1 MLTSHLKRSILCSSL
16 LLLFILAACN
26 TQENTNTTPTGSA
39 NTPASRSAQPQSSS
53 QAEST
58 STSSTASHGVGPIV
72 ILSPTP
78 VSGGSS
84 HSQMVTLPDR
94 TLIIN
99 DVNKQPGADA
109 GLDAIVLVMTIKN
122 TSAKSIMNDASF
134 FQLIGTEG
142 DTFGLQTNAATSF
155 FGTIA
160 SRSSRKGTIVFQI
173 PTAAVEGLRLLY
185 RSEIATETVFV
196 SLNV

>member
-1 MLTSHLKRSILCSSL
+1 MLTAHLKRLILCSSL
-16 LLLFILAACN
+16 LLLYILAACN
-26 TQENTNTTPTGSA
+26 AQGSTNTSTGSA
-39 NTPASRSAQPQSSS
+39 NTRVSTPTQAPQIT
-53 QAEST
+53 AT

-78 VSGGSS
+78 VSGGGS

-99 DVNKQPGADA
+99 DVSKQPGADA
-109 GLDAIVLVMTIKN
+109 GLDAVVLVMTIKN
-122 TSAKSIMNDASF
+122 TSAKAIMNDASF
-134 FQLIGTEG
+134 FQLIGAEG
-142 DTFGLQTNAATSF
+142 DTFGLQSNAATSF

-160 SRSSRKGTIVFQI
+160 SKSSRNGTIVFQI
-173 PTAAVEGLRLLY
+173 PTAAIEGLRLLY